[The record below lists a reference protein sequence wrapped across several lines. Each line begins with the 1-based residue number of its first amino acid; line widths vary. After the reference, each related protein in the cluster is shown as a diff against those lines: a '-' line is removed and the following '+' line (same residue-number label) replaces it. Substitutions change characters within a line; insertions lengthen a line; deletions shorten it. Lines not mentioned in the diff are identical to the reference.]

1 MKRRAP
7 WLGPVLIAAVLAL
20 TVWTVFRGQPVS
32 EVLSALKRM
41 RLPFVALGLLLMC
54 SFVGCEAMSSRTILR
69 QLGNAVSYRRCLG
82 YSFTGFLFS
91 SITPSSSG
99 GQPAQVCCMARDG
112 IPAAH
117 GALTMLLNAVCYQ
130 TVTLGLAVG
139 AMVWRP
145 ALLHDLGGGLGFL
158 LGMGAAVAVSL
169 TAGMLALLFAPRPA
183 GALCGRVLELGARL
197 RLVRDLPAARERL
210 ERQMEEYRRGGACLQ
225 ARPTLLPRL
234 LGLTVLQLVSLYLVP
249 GVVYGAFGLSGRSVP
264 EIVAMQAILTLAVGY
279 LPLPGAVG
287 AAEGAFLRGYAL
299 FFGTEL
305 VAPAMLASRG
315 ISFYSFLLIA
325 SAVTLLVR
333 LRARRTGPA
342 ADGTLLQKGA
352 PTE

>member
-1 MKRRAP
+1 MNRRAP
-7 WLGPVLIAAVLAL
+7 WLGPVLIAALLAL
-20 TVWTVFRGQPVS
+20 TLWMVFRDQSIS
-32 EVLSALKRM
+32 EVMSALRQV
-41 RLPFVALGLLLMC
+41 RPRFIVLGLLLMF

-69 QLGNAVSYRRCLG
+69 QLGDAAPYRRCLG
-82 YSFTGFLFS
+82 YSFTGFVFS
-91 SITPSSSG
+91 SITPSASG

-130 TVTLGLAVG
+130 VVTLGLAVG

-158 LGMGAAVAVSL
+158 LGMGAAVMVFL
-169 TAGMLALLFAPRPA
+169 TFGMLAFLFAPRPA
-183 GALCGRVLELGARL
+183 GALARWVLDLGARL
-197 RLVRDLPAARERL
+197 RLVRDLPAAHARL
-210 ERQMEEYRRGGACLQ
+210 ERQLEEYRRGAACLQ

-234 LGLTVLQLVSLYLVP
+234 LGLTGLQLISVYLVP
-249 GVVYGAFGLSGRSVP
+249 GVVYGAFGLSGRSIP
-264 EIVAMQAILTLAVGY
+264 ELVAMQAILTLAVGF

-325 SAVTLLVR
+325 SAAALLAR
-333 LRARRTGPA
+333 LRVPRKGPVH
-342 ADGTLLQKGA
+342 D
-352 PTE
+352 